1 MSSAIEVERPERLQ
15 ALMPNPLQQVMLDA
29 PLNDVLVVAT
39 AKATGKT
46 FGIVLLVLRDAQIL
60 KENYHCLITRSTFQ
74 ALQEL
79 QTLLYRYLTQAYPG
93 TTWNAGENTFRI
105 GGRSAPFGTVE
116 LAYTSAS
123 PLEQIRAL
131 NRLQGR
137 SKICAIHDEA
147 GTQPTPDFYDQL
159 QGVLR
164 GPAGVPTR
172 VIFLAN
178 PGGPGHHW
186 LKERFAAPAGL
197 PEPMKP
203 RRFWSEEYEKHCI
216 FLTANASINPH
227 VDWQQ
232 YKRNVEIVS
241 GGDPAM
247 LAALLEGRWDTDLG
261 GAFFAS
267 CWSPN
272 RCRHAINPGE
282 IYLRGHRPRPFV
294 VMDHGYAAPTVAYL
308 VVPNPPGID
317 APKGT
322 LLLADELYLCS
333 SNVSGRRDW
342 ARGSCLPS
350 SEQAAAMI
358 EWLQRWGLERGDVRI
373 LADDAMWNSNGH
385 ISGSIAQE
393 FRAAGVTLARA
404 QKMKTPVMA
413 GLQML
418 RNRMH
423 AARRDETQPWLLWSP
438 VCEGFEATV
447 PSIPRH
453 PRDPETIADG
463 AIDHALDAVRYG
475 VCWYAGSNRSESAT
489 TSFRI
494 Y

>member
-1 MSSAIEVERPERLQ
+1 MLALESPQ
-15 ALMPNPLQQVMLDA
+15 ANNKQVLEPNSLQQVMLDA

-105 GGRSAPFGTVE
+105 GGKSAPFGTVE

-147 GTQPTPDFYDQL
+147 GVMATPEFYDQL

-216 FLTANASINPH
+216 FLTANASVNPH
-227 VDWQQ
+227 IDWSA
-232 YKRNVEIVS
+232 YKRNVEIMS

-247 LAALLEGRWDTDLG
+247 LAALLEGRWDMDLG

-267 CWSPN
+267 CWSPT
-272 RCRHAINPGE
+272 RSRFAIDPKD
-282 IYLRGHRPRPFV
+282 IYLRGLSPKPFV

-308 VVPNPPGID
+308 VIPNPPGIN

-322 LLLADELYLCS
+322 ILLADELYLCA

-350 SEQAAAMI
+350 SEQAAALI
-358 EWLQRWGLERGDVRI
+358 EWMKPWGLQKGDVRI

-385 ISGSIAQE
+385 ITGSIAQE
-393 FRAAGVTLARA
+393 FRAAGVTLSRA
-404 QKMKTPVMA
+404 EKLKTSVAA
-413 GLQML
+413 GLQKL

-423 AARRDETQPWLLWSP
+423 ATRRGETQPWLLWSP
-438 VCEGFEATV
+438 ACEGWEATV

-475 VCWYAGSNRSESAT
+475 VTWYGSSANNGHV
-489 TSFRI
+489 TSMRI

>member
-1 MSSAIEVERPERLQ
+1 MQEKIRSGLEARAHRSE
-15 ALMPNPLQQVMLDA
+15 
-29 PLNDVLVVAT
+29 
-39 AKATGKT
+39 
-46 FGIVLLVLRDAQIL
+46 LLSWPIR
-60 KENYHCLITRSTFQ
+60 
-74 ALQEL
+74 
-79 QTLLYRYLTQAYPG
+79 
-93 TTWNAGENTFRI
+93 
-105 GGRSAPFGTVE
+105 
-116 LAYTSAS
+116 SAS

-137 SKICAIHDEA
+137 TKICAIHDEA
-147 GTQPTPDFYDQL
+147 GVMSTPDFYDQL

-216 FLTANASINPH
+216 FLTANARQPPC
-227 VDWQQ
+227 
-232 YKRNVEIVS
+232 
-241 GGDPAM
+241 G
-247 LAALLEGRWDTDLG
+247 LAAVQAQCGDHVRWRSGDAGGVAGGADGIWILG

-267 CWSPN
+267 CWSPR
-272 RCRHAINPGE
+272 RCRYAISPGE
-282 IYLRGHRPRPFV
+282 IYLRGHSPRPFV

-308 VVPNPPGID
+308 VIPNPPGID

-358 EWLQRWGLERGDVRI
+358 EWLQRWGLQKGDVKI
-373 LADDAMWNSNGH
+373 LGDDAMWNSNGH

-393 FRAAGVTLARA
+393 FRAAGVTLTRA
-404 QKMKTPVMA
+404 QKMKTPVAA

-423 AARRDETQPWLLWSP
+423 ATRRDETQPWLLWSP
-438 VCEGFEATV
+438 ACEGWEATV

-475 VCWYAGSNRSESAT
+475 VAWYQVGSGDGEAT
-489 TSFRI
+489 NFRI
-494 Y
+494 W